1 MSPVASALTLGVLT
15 LFTVEAAADPVTPR
29 TITGYSAAAAAQQ
42 GKSLEVPVGQGPM
55 EDGAPAAAVQGSS
68 GGQSSGA
75 AAPSAQAGAGGE
87 SVGAPAAPRKVRY
100 GLFGLSWRSQ

>member
-1 MSPVASALTLGVLT
+1 MPPIASALALAALA

-42 GKSLEVPVGQGPM
+42 GRPLEVPVGQGPL
-55 EDGAPAAAVQGSS
+55 EDGAPAAAQA
-68 GGQSSGA
+68 SSGA
-75 AAPSAQAGAGGE
+75 QNAGAPAPSAEAGAGGE
-87 SVGAPAAPRKVRY
+87 SVGAPAASRKVRY

>member
-1 MSPVASALTLGVLT
+1 MPPIASALALGALA
-15 LFTVEAAADPVTPR
+15 LFTVEAVADPVTPR

-42 GKSLEVPVGQGPM
+42 GRPLVVPVGQGPL
-55 EDGAPAAAVQGSS
+55 EDGAPVATQAAS

-75 AAPSAQAGAGGE
+75 PAPSAEAGAGGE